1 MKVVL
6 TIAGSDCSGG
16 AGIQADLKTIL
27 AHGAYGMSVV
37 TALTAQNTTGV
48 FGVLKTDAAF
58 IGTQLDAVFRD
69 LRPDAVKI
77 GMIADEQAVQMI
89 SDKLRTYQA
98 GKIVVDTV
106 LASTS
111 GTRLTGEEALAC
123 AKEELFPLASL
134 LTPNLKEAETL
145 AGIPVTDKTSMQL
158 AADRIAGMFGCAVL
172 IKGGHLHGAADDLL
186 YQDGKYCWLH
196 ARRMDN
202 PNTHG
207 TGCTLSSAIACN
219 LAEGMRMEDAV
230 YSAKAY
236 VADAIA
242 DGLALGAGRGPLNHG
257 CRIFGSTGR

>member
-69 LRPDAVKI
+69 FRPDAVKI
-77 GMIADEQAVQMI
+77 GMIADAQAVQMI
-89 SDKLRTYQA
+89 SDKLLAYQA

-123 AKEELFPLASL
+123 AKEKLYPLASL
-134 LTPNLKEAETL
+134 LTPNLPEAETL

-172 IKGGHLHGAADDLL
+172 IKGGHLKGAADDLL
-186 YQDGKYCWLH
+186 YQDGNYCWLH
-196 ARRMDN
+196 APRMHH
-202 PNTHG
+202 PNTHS

-242 DGLALGAGRGPLNHG
+242 DGLNLGAGRGPLNHG